1 MSDWAM
7 LRRLWPFLRPD
18 GWTFALALVL
28 TPVAA
33 GLSLIQPVLLK
44 RAIDN
49 HVVPGISG
57 DIELPV
63 AMDGLLWV
71 ALLYL
76 AAVVVGY
83 LMEGAYVMAL
93 AWGGQR
99 SIVRIRSA
107 IYRHLLVLRQR
118 FLDRQP
124 AGKLMT
130 RATSDV
136 DALGEAFSS
145 GVINIILDLLTII
158 GTLGAMFWL
167 NARLTLVMLLVAPP
181 LLAILEVIR
190 RRLRVLFSE
199 VREALAEVNAFLA
212 ERVDGVEVVQLFNNE
227 AESERLF
234 DLRNDRF
241 RRATTRSNV
250 YDSFMY
256 ALVDGT
262 ASIGVAV
269 MLWYGSGLAAAVGI
283 PVGDPVSVGL
293 LVAFI
298 EYMDRLFRPLREL
311 SGRIAVLQRG
321 AAAVEKIFGLLDE
334 TDTIG
339 DEGDPVPEVE
349 GHIVMNDV
357 YFRYRD
363 DAPDVLRGIDLEV
376 RPGEVVAVVGATG
389 SGKTTLTRLLDTSYS
404 GYRGSITIDGR
415 ELADLSSGDLRR
427 HITGVRQ
434 DAQLF
439 SETVRFNID
448 LGNEAI
454 PMTVVENASEL
465 VNADRVVDRVGWNH
479 VLRERGA
486 DLSVGEGQLLTFAR
500 AMAHDPEIVILD
512 EATASIDSMTEQLIQ
527 DALERIFTRKTV
539 IVIAHRLSTVERADR
554 IVVMHHGEIVEQGTH
569 DELMALG
576 EHYARLVRAGEEL
589 LVA

>member
-1 MSDWAM
+1 MSDWVM

-18 GWTFALALVL
+18 GWTFAVALLL

-44 RAIDN
+44 RAIDS

-57 DIELPV
+57 ELAIPV
-63 AMDGLLWV
+63 AIDGLLGV

-76 AAVVVGY
+76 TAVVIGY
-83 LMEGAYVMAL
+83 VMEGAYVMVL

-107 IYRHLLVLRQR
+107 IYRHLLILRQR
-118 FLDRQP
+118 YLDRQP

-136 DALGEAFSS
+136 DALGEAFGS
-145 GVINIILDLLTII
+145 GVINIILDILTIV

-167 NARLTLVMLLVAPP
+167 NARMTLVLLLVAPP

-199 VREALAEVNAFLA
+199 VREALAAVNAFLA

-227 AESERLF
+227 SESERLF

-241 RRATTRSNV
+241 RKATTRSNV

-269 MLWYGSGLAAAVGI
+269 MLWYGSGLAANVGI

-321 AAAVEKIFGLLDE
+321 AAAVEKILGLLDE
-334 TDTIG
+334 TDTLTDG
-339 DEGDPVPEVE
+339 GEEVPEVT
-349 GHIVMNDV
+349 GHIVMRDV
-357 YFRYRD
+357 WFRYRD

-389 SGKTTLTRLLDTSYS
+389 SGKTTLTRLLDASYA

-415 ELADLSSGDLRR
+415 EIDGLHSGGLRR

-439 SETVRFNID
+439 SETVKFNVD
-448 LGNEAI
+448 LGNEGI
-454 PMTVVENASEL
+454 PFSAVETATDL
-465 VNADRVVDRVGWNH
+465 VHADRVVDRVGWRH

-527 DALERIFTRKTV
+527 DALAKIFSRKTV

-554 IVVMHHGEIVEQGTH
+554 IVVMKHGEIVEQGTH
-569 DELMALG
+569 DELMAADD
-576 EHYARLVRAGEEL
+576 HYARLVKAGEEL